1 MILTQK
7 MQAVRPRWEA
17 DGKLACKAKVS
28 AIYFLFGT
36 DTIPKKNPNKTLN
49 KQAVISS
56 AIM

>member
-7 MQAVRPRWEA
+7 MQAVHPRWER

-28 AIYFLFGT
+28 AIYFYLEQ
-36 DTIPKKNPNKTLN
+36 IPYQENPN

-56 AIM
+56 AVM

>member
-7 MQAVRPRWEA
+7 MQAVHTGWEA

-36 DTIPKKNPNKTLN
+36 DT
-49 KQAVISS
+49 
-56 AIM
+56 